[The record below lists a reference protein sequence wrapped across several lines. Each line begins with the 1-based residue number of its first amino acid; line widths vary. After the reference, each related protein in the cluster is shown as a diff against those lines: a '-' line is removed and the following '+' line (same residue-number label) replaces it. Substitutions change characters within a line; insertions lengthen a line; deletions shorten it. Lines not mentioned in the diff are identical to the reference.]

1 MITIYETFSPRE
13 TAELGRKLGEHA
25 SSGDVYTLIGDL
37 GVGKTVF
44 TQGIAEGLGIKET
57 VNSPTFTI
65 LQIYEGGRLP
75 FYHFDVYRIG
85 DLEEMEEIGY
95 EDCFYGDG
103 VCLVEWADLIEELLP
118 EGLVRVTIEKDLDR
132 GFDYRRITIEGLEV
146 QRQDEQGV

>member
-1 MITIYETFSPRE
+1 
-13 TAELGRKLGEHA
+13 
-25 SSGDVYTLIGDL
+25 
-37 GVGKTVF
+37 
-44 TQGIAEGLGIKET
+44 
-57 VNSPTFTI
+57 
-65 LQIYEGGRLP
+65 
-75 FYHFDVYRIG
+75 
-85 DLEEMEEIGY
+85 MEEIGY